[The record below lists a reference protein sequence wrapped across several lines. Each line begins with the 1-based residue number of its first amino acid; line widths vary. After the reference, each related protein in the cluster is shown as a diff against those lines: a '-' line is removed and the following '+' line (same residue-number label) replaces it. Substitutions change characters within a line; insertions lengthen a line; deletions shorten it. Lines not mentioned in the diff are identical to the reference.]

1 MCGWNWEFKDTMQI
15 TANTLRAVYTAVKT
29 AFKQGRETYKPTY
42 TRIATEVNSTTAT
55 ETYAWL
61 GEFSRLRKWIGDRQV
76 NKMAMHSYSIKNEK
90 FEATE
95 GIASEYIEDDQLGIL
110 MPKFQDMG
118 YAASTHPDELV
129 YECLAKGFTSLCY
142 DGQNYFDTE
151 HVVGEGDNEKL
162 VSNMQDGTG
171 SPWYLLDT
179 RRPLKPLIFQK
190 RKDYKLSAK
199 TDAGTSD
206 HVFMAD
212 EYLYGVD
219 ARVNAGYGF
228 WQQAY
233 ASKAELNESNFNT
246 GVEKMMGLTSDKGR
260 PLGIDPDVLVCGSS
274 NRSKAKALIEAQQ
287 KANGASNTNYQAV
300 KVLVVPWLP

>member
-1 MCGWNWEFKDTMQI
+1 VNI
-15 TANTLRAVYTAVKT
+15 TPKALNAVYTAVKT
-29 AFKQGRETYKPTY
+29 AFNQGRESYKPHY
-42 TRIATEVNSTTAT
+42 TRIATVVPSTTAS
-55 ETYAWL
+55 EDYAWL
-61 GEFSRLRKWIGDRQV
+61 GEFSRLREWIGDRQV
-76 NKMAMHSYSIKNEK
+76 NKMKIHSYSIKNKK

-95 GIASEYIEDDQLGIL
+95 GIASEYIEDDTIGVL

-118 YAASTHPDELV
+118 YASQEHPDELV
-129 YECLAKGFTSLCY
+129 FACLAAGFTTLCY
-142 DGQNYFDTE
+142 DGQNFFDTE
-151 HVVGEGDNEKL
+151 HVVGEGDNEEL

-171 SPWYLLDT
+171 KPWYLLDT
-179 RRPLKPLIFQK
+179 RRPLKPIIFQK

-219 ARVNAGYGF
+219 ARVNTGYGF

-233 ASKAELNESNFNT
+233 ASKADLTESNFNT
-246 GVEKMMGLTSDKGR
+246 AVEKMMGLKSDKGR
-260 PLGIDPDVLVCGSS
+260 PLGINPDVLVVGPS

-300 KVLVVPWLP
+300 EVLVVPWLP